1 MFASNNSN
9 IDQNNKDQ
17 EHMAIGSEGNIY
29 VSERT
34 GDQIQVYKPVID
46 SNSTKDRGS
55 LTENNNSKQ

>member
-9 IDQNNKDQ
+9 IDQNNKDP
-17 EHMAIGSEGNIY
+17 EHMAIDSEGNIY

-46 SNSTKDRGS
+46 SNSTKDRG
-55 LTENNNSKQ
+55 

>member
-34 GDQIQVYKPVID
+34 GDQIQVY
-46 SNSTKDRGS
+46 NLS
-55 LTENNNSKQ
+55 LIVTQLRTGVA